1 MMNIRQPKTVR
12 SVARELLSR
21 AGQLRRI
28 LLIYCGLLLASCLVT
43 TGLNVGLDSMMSR
56 SGGLGNLGTRSML
69 STLQALLPLA
79 NTLVMLVLDLGLLA
93 AMLRI
98 SRGQF
103 TSPQTLRTGLA
114 RFFPM
119 LRLILLQIP
128 IYLALGVLATYA
140 AMMLFFV
147 TPLSN
152 AAMELLT
159 PIVTAGASSQQVMD
173 MLLTDEAF
181 LAGFLQAI
189 IPMYIIVLVLLLGL
203 MIPVSY
209 RLGMAK
215 LVILDDPRAGAFRA
229 VSESLKMTR
238 RNCMAFFKLDL
249 SFWWYYLLTL
259 LVSALSMAESFLP
272 LSEAMGWLLYGAA
285 LLLQTLIYYFLRPRL
300 EVSRCLI
307 YNAIRPKPQSSG
319 VAIGNI
325 FQM

>member
-21 AGQLRRI
+21 AGQLRQI

-98 SRGQF
+98 SRGQY

-128 IYLALGVLATYA
+128 IYLALGIAAAYA
-140 AMMLFFV
+140 GTMIFCLTPLFDPVVEAMM
-147 TPLSN
+147 PILSAGGEPEQMLN
-152 AAMELLT
+152 ALM
-159 PIVTAGASSQQVMD
+159 S
-173 MLLTDEAF
+173 DEAV
-181 LAGFLQAI
+181 LMRSLQAL
-189 IPMYIIVLVLLLGL
+189 IPIYALVAVL

-249 SFWWYYLLTL
+249 SFWLYYLLTL
-259 LVSALSMAESFLP
+259 LVSVLSMAESFLP

-285 LLLQTLIYYFLRPRL
+285 LLLQTLVFYFLRPRL

>member
-1 MMNIRQPKTVR
+1 MMNIRQTKTLKLT
-12 SVARELLSR
+12 ARELLSR
-21 AGQLRRI
+21 APQLRQI
-28 LLIYCGLLLASCLVT
+28 LLVYCGIVLASCLVT
-43 TGLNVGLDSMMSR
+43 TGLGQGLGSLISR

-69 STLQALLPLA
+69 STFQTLLPIA
-79 NTLVMLVLDLGLLA
+79 HTLVLLVLDLGLLA

-128 IYLALGVLATYA
+128 IYLALGIAAMYA
-140 AMMLFFV
+140 AMMLFFL

-152 AAMELLT
+152 SAVKLLM
-159 PIVTAGASSQQVMD
+159 PMVTAGTNPQQMVD
-173 MLLTDEAF
+173 TLLADEATLTNF
-181 LAGFLQAI
+181 FRAI
-189 IPMYIIVLVLLLGL
+189 APMYGIVLALFLGL

-259 LVSALSMAESFLP
+259 LVSVLSMAESFLP

>member
-28 LLIYCGLLLASCLVT
+28 LLIYCGLLLASRLVT

-98 SRGQF
+98 SRGQY

-128 IYLALGVLATYA
+128 IYLALGVLAMYA
-140 AMMLFFV
+140 ALFFV

-259 LVSALSMAESFLP
+259 LVSVLSMAESFLP

-285 LLLQTLIYYFLRPRL
+285 LLLQTLVYYFLRPRL

>member
-98 SRGQF
+98 SRGQY

-128 IYLALGVLATYA
+128 IYLALGIAAMYA
-140 AMMLFFV
+140 AMMLFFL

-152 AAMELLT
+152 SAVKLLM
-159 PIVTAGASSQQVMD
+159 PMVTAGTNPQQMVD
-173 MLLTDEAF
+173 TLLADEATLTNF
-181 LAGFLQAI
+181 FRAI
-189 IPMYIIVLVLLLGL
+189 APMYGIVLALFLGL

-259 LVSALSMAESFLP
+259 LVSVLSMAESFLP

>member
-28 LLIYCGLLLASCLVT
+28 LLIYCGLLLASYLVT

-98 SRGQF
+98 SRGQY

-128 IYLALGVLATYA
+128 IYLALGVLAMYA
-140 AMMLFFV
+140 ALFFV

-159 PIVTAGASSQQVMD
+159 PIVTAGASSQQMMD
-173 MLLTDEAF
+173 SLLADEAALMSF
-181 LAGFLQAI
+181 FRAI
-189 IPMYIIVLVLLLGL
+189 APMYGIVLVLLLGL

-259 LVSALSMAESFLP
+259 LVSVLSMAESFLS